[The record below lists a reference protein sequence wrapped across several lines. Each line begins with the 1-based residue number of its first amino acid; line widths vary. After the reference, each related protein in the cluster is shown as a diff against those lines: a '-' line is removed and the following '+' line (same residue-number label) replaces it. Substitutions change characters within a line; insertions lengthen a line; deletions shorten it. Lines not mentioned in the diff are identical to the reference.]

1 MTAQFRANLT
11 TRGVV
16 LGMLAAPL
24 FVSVL
29 IGTWIASGKFS
40 VLTFSVAVFL
50 AAIVGSTFGYSA

>member
-1 MTAQFRANLT
+1 
-11 TRGVV
+11 
-16 LGMLAAPL
+16 MLAAPL